1 MNTTNEA
8 GDLKAKAEEIRRGGV
23 RWSKYERYAWILIG
37 VGVAVSLYENYAET
51 DVPYNNTAF
60 FVGVGIYLVASNFR
74 RNNRKEQI
82 RMDKE
87 IEELANREKTN
98 PEKPEDRSLTEVTTI
113 SKKVSVTTKKDINK
127 KKKIKSLKGD

>member
-8 GDLKAKAEEIRRGGV
+8 EDLKAKAEEIRRGGV

-37 VGVAVSLYENYAET
+37 VGVAVSLYENYVQT

-74 RNNRKEQI
+74 RNNRKERI
-82 RMDKE
+82 IIDKKERIIIDKE
-87 IEELANREKTN
+87 IEAHANSKS
-98 PEKPEDRSLTEVTTI
+98 PKED
-113 SKKVSVTTKKDINK
+113 
-127 KKKIKSLKGD
+127 